1 MCYPIGILFSN
12 QINVLVTRVLRSQ
25 VRNADAYMTSTIN
38 KTCWFIIKELSYVS
52 DNITSFLS
60 SPIEVVLNRDVILLE
75 SDRFANE
82 AVKTMKE
89 RNARSV
95 LVSGDKGEA
104 VGIVSKTDI
113 LFKVMSKG
121 RNPAKVRLRDIM
133 NSPVLAVDPKTTIQE
148 TLSIMDKHLIRQ
160 IMVSSNA
167 AVLGMV
173 TREDIF
179 ERIQKATISTADAA
193 LSGTPVCII
202 NPKAIAYTRDI
213 STAKLSCPYCELP
226 FDSKEEL
233 SEHIHS
239 LHKEKSML
247 REDTG

>member
-1 MCYPIGILFSN
+1 M
-12 QINVLVTRVLRSQ
+12 
-25 VRNADAYMTSTIN
+25 
-38 KTCWFIIKELSYVS
+38 SYVS

-60 SPIEVVLNRDVILLE
+60 SPIELVLNRDVILFD

-95 LVSGDKGEA
+95 LVSGDNGEV

-113 LFKVMSKG
+113 LFKVMSRG

-133 NSPVLAVDPKTTIQE
+133 NSPVLAVDPKTTVQE
-148 TLSIMDKHLIRQ
+148 TLSSMDKHLIRQ

-173 TREDIF
+173 TREGIF
-179 ERIQKATISTADAA
+179 EKIQKATISTANAA

-202 NPKAIAYTRDI
+202 NPKAIVYTKDI

-233 SEHIHS
+233 SKHMHS
-239 LHKEKSML
+239 LHKERVSSNNT
-247 REDTG
+247 ETHV

>member
-1 MCYPIGILFSN
+1 M
-12 QINVLVTRVLRSQ
+12 
-25 VRNADAYMTSTIN
+25 
-38 KTCWFIIKELSYVS
+38 ELSYVS

-160 IMVSSNA
+160 IMVSSNE

-239 LHKEKSML
+239 LHAEKSIL
-247 REDTG
+247 REDAGQAFE

>member
-1 MCYPIGILFSN
+1 LCYPIGILFSN

-133 NSPVLAVDPKTTIQE
+133 NSPVLAVNPKTTIQE

-239 LHKEKSML
+239 LHKEKSIL

>member
-1 MCYPIGILFSN
+1 M
-12 QINVLVTRVLRSQ
+12 
-25 VRNADAYMTSTIN
+25 
-38 KTCWFIIKELSYVS
+38 SYVS

-95 LVSGDKGEA
+95 LVSGDKGEV

-121 RNPAKVRLRDIM
+121 RNPTKVRLRDIM

-193 LSGTPVCII
+193 MSGTPVCII

-226 FDSKEEL
+226 LTQRRNYLNIYIVFIQRRVS
-233 SEHIHS
+233 SEKIQDKR
-239 LHKEKSML
+239 LNRLYYLIERIL
-247 REDTG
+247 IDERC

>member
-1 MCYPIGILFSN
+1 MCYSIGILFSN

-226 FDSKEEL
+226 FESKEEL

-239 LHKEKSML
+239 LHKEKSIL

>member
-1 MCYPIGILFSN
+1 LCYPIGILFSN

-121 RNPAKVRLRDIM
+121 KNPAKVRLRDIM

-160 IMVSSNA
+160 IMVSFNA

-239 LHKEKSML
+239 LHKEKSIL

>member
-202 NPKAIAYTRDI
+202 NPKAIAYTKDI

-239 LHKEKSML
+239 LHKEKSIL